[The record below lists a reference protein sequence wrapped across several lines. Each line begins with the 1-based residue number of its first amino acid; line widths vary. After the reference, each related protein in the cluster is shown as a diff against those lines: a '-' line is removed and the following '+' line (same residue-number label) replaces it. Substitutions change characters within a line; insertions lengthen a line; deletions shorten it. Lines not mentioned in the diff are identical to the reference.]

1 MYVVSDI
8 RIIKNHTTY
17 KHHISLI
24 HTKVGFTPVPP
35 RARPTVF
42 SSRLVFVRNDDDDDD
57 FKTVVVPSSS
67 SRRECATRGDDDL
80 VETRRVETR
89 HETRRHETRRA
100 RREANARDATE
111 RTKEGRKEGGD
122 EARLGRMS
130 EKKSSLSSSARRIQK
145 ELAEISLEPP
155 TNCSA
160 GPKGD
165 NLYEWVSTIVGPTG
179 A

>member
-1 MYVVSDI
+1 LKID
-8 RIIKNHTTY
+8 
-17 KHHISLI
+17 L
-24 HTKVGFTPVPP
+24 
-35 RARPTVF
+35 
-42 SSRLVFVRNDDDDDD
+42 DDDDD
-57 FKTVVVPSSS
+57 FKLSS
-67 SRRECATRGDDDL
+67 SRRRRLDVSVRRAETTSRDESTRVDTTRDDTRRATRG
-80 VETRRVETR
+80 
-89 HETRRHETRRA
+89 
-100 RREANARDATE
+100 E
-111 RTKEGRKEGGD
+111 REGRHRPIDRTEEG
-122 EARLGRMS
+122 EEERLGRMS

>member
-1 MYVVSDI
+1 M
-8 RIIKNHTTY
+8 
-17 KHHISLI
+17 
-24 HTKVGFTPVPP
+24 
-35 RARPTVF
+35 
-42 SSRLVFVRNDDDDDD
+42 DDDDD
-57 FKTVVVPSSS
+57 FKLSS
-67 SRRECATRGDDDL
+67 SRRRRLDVSVRRAETTTESRRDESRRDTRRD
-80 VETRRVETR
+80 ETRRD
-89 HETRRHETRRA
+89 A

-111 RTKEGRKEGGD
+111 RRKEGRKEGD
-122 EARLGRMS
+122 EERLGRMS

>member
-1 MYVVSDI
+1 M
-8 RIIKNHTTY
+8 
-17 KHHISLI
+17 
-24 HTKVGFTPVPP
+24 
-35 RARPTVF
+35 
-42 SSRLVFVRNDDDDDD
+42 
-57 FKTVVVPSSS
+57 
-67 SRRECATRGDDDL
+67 
-80 VETRRVETR
+80 
-89 HETRRHETRRA
+89 

-111 RTKEGRKEGGD
+111 RTNERTKERE
-122 EARLGRMS
+122 EERLGRMS